1 TEQAVV
7 RDEGSIKIDV
17 VGERIQLPSKAAT
30 ALALIVNELVQN
42 ALEHGFDSFS
52 SGTITISLGRSPSE
66 IIILVRDNG
75 AGLPEPFAR
84 GMGLEIAETLV
95 SGDLRGT
102 LKFNRLAQGT
112 EASIRLPRSVEL
124 DPER

>member
-1 TEQAVV
+1 
-7 RDEGSIKIDV
+7 
-17 VGERIQLPSKAAT
+17 
-30 ALALIVNELVQN
+30 
-42 ALEHGFDSFS
+42 
-52 SGTITISLGRSPSE
+52 
-66 IIILVRDNG
+66 
-75 AGLPEPFAR
+75 
-84 GMGLEIAETLV
+84 MGLEIAETLV